1 MKNILFFPLNSLN
14 ILTLPSR
21 IAKKIK
27 YGRSLHKNHVV
38 EDVFLVSYRKSGNTW
53 LRFLIANAIKVHYR
67 IDQDVNFFTILGIIP
82 SPRGK
87 INLQPTGP
95 FGRTDLPRIIKSHSA
110 YNPYYY
116 RVILLVR
123 DPRDVMVSY
132 YHYLKGLKQIS
143 EATTISELIRDDKY
157 GIMSWVKHSKSWYFD
172 HNPAGQRIKI
182 FRYEDFL
189 EDTKLQL
196 FLLMESLGIIMDN
209 GSLEEAI
216 ALSSKERMKE
226 SELKHASLNLVN
238 EKMSFVRQGVAN
250 RGRELSES
258 DKKFIEDSSRDI
270 AGLLGYNF

>member
-1 MKNILFFPLNSLN
+1 MKKLISFPLNSLN

-27 YGRSLHKNHVV
+27 YWRSLHKNHVV
-38 EDVFLVSYRKSGNTW
+38 EDIFLVSYPKSGNTW
-53 LRFLIANAIKVHYR
+53 LRFLISNAIKVHYK

-82 SPRGK
+82 SPRGR
-87 INLQPTGP
+87 INLQPIGP
-95 FGRTDLPRIIKSHSA
+95 FGRIDLPRIIKSHSA

-132 YHYLKGLKQIS
+132 YHYLQGLKQIS

-172 HNPAGQRIKI
+172 YNPASQRIKI

-189 EDTKLQL
+189 DDTKLQL
-196 FLLMESLGIIMDN
+196 FLLMESLGIIMDDS
-209 GSLEEAI
+209 SLEVAI
-216 ALSSKERMKE
+216 ELSSKERMKA
-226 SELKHASLNLVN
+226 SELKHESLNLVN

-250 RGRELSES
+250 RGRELSDS
-258 DKKFIEDSSRDI
+258 DRKLIEDSSRDI
-270 AGLLGYNF
+270 ASLMGYRF

>member
-1 MKNILFFPLNSLN
+1 MKNILSFPLNSLN

-38 EDVFLVSYRKSGNTW
+38 EDVFLVSYPKSGNTW

-87 INLQPTGP
+87 INLQPTCP
-95 FGRTDLPRIIKSHSA
+95 FGRTDLSRIIKSHSA
-110 YNPYYY
+110 YHPYYY

-132 YHYLKGLKQIS
+132 YHYLKGLKRIS

-172 HNPAGQRIKI
+172 HNPASQRIKI

-216 ALSSKERMKE
+216 TLSSKERMKA

>member
-1 MKNILFFPLNSLN
+1 MKNILSFPLNSLN

-38 EDVFLVSYRKSGNTW
+38 EDVFLVSYPKSGNIW

-172 HNPAGQRIKI
+172 HNPASQRIKI

-196 FLLMESLGIIMDN
+196 FLLMESLGMIMD
-209 GSLEEAI
+209 
-216 ALSSKERMKE
+216 
-226 SELKHASLNLVN
+226 
-238 EKMSFVRQGVAN
+238 
-250 RGRELSES
+250 
-258 DKKFIEDSSRDI
+258 DSS
-270 AGLLGYNF
+270 L

>member
-1 MKNILFFPLNSLN
+1 MKNILSFPLNSLN

-38 EDVFLVSYRKSGNTW
+38 EDVFLVSYPKSGNTW

-67 IDQDVNFFTILGIIP
+67 IDQDVNFFTIEGIIP

-95 FGRTDLPRIIKSHSA
+95 FGRTDLSRIIKSHSA
-110 YNPYYY
+110 YHPYYY

-132 YHYLKGLKQIS
+132 YHYLKGLKRIS

-196 FLLMESLGIIMDN
+196 FLLMEYLGIIMDN

-216 ALSSKERMKE
+216 TLSSKERMKA

-238 EKMSFVRQGVAN
+238 EKMSFVRQGLAN
-250 RGRELSES
+250 RGRDLSDS
-258 DKKFIEDSSRDI
+258 DRKFVEDSSQDI